1 MPNVLQSI
9 KTEMEA
15 LIMADLLIRE
25 EKPEDFRAAEHMIQR
40 AFWNI
45 HCPGCTEHALVR
57 LIRQSEDYLPRFSR
71 VAELD
76 GRIVGAI
83 YYTKARLVNEKGSLD
98 IVTFGPLAVEPT
110 VQSVGVGR
118 QLLEETLALVREAGY
133 PAVCIYGEPE
143 YYPKRGFR
151 SCRDYGIT
159 DPEGRQFDAL
169 MVYPLD
175 ESADLHGKLYESSVF
190 ERCDDPALLAKLE
203 AELPAYPKIKIQEG
217 FLQIFDCRFARVVE
231 AEGEKL
237 TLAYWELTLNAQAA
251 PGVCPKPGDIVLFR
265 PGNPCLVTRVC
276 HNLL

>member
-1 MPNVLQSI
+1 MSSLTIRPETPADYAA
-9 KTEMEA
+9 TERMV
-15 LIMADLLIRE
+15 
-25 EKPEDFRAAEHMIQR
+25 QR

-45 HCPGCTEHALVR
+45 HGPGCNEHVLVR
-57 LIRQSEDYLPRFSR
+57 LIRESEDYLPRLSR

-76 GRIVGAI
+76 GKIVGAI
-83 YYTKARLVNEKGSLD
+83 FYTKAALASEEGKKD

-110 VQSVGVGR
+110 AQGLGVGR
-118 QLLEETLALVREAGY
+118 QLLEQTLTLAKQEGF
-133 PAVCIYGEPE
+133 PGVCIYGEPE

-175 ESADLHGKLYESSVF
+175 ESADLHGKLYESKVF
-190 ERCDDPALLAKLE
+190 ERCDDPALLAA
-203 AELPAYPKIKIQEG
+203 AETEFPRYPKIKIQEG
-217 FLQIFDCRFARVVE
+217 FLQIFNCRFATVAK

-237 TLAYWELTLNAQAA
+237 TLSYWELTLNAEAA
-251 PGVCPKPGDIVLFR
+251 PGVRPKAGDTVLFR
-265 PGNPCLVTRVC
+265 PGTPCLVTRVC

>member
-1 MPNVLQSI
+1 MSSLTIRPETPADYAA
-9 KTEMEA
+9 TERMV
-15 LIMADLLIRE
+15 
-25 EKPEDFRAAEHMIQR
+25 QR

-45 HCPGCTEHALVR
+45 HGPGCNEHVLVR
-57 LIRQSEDYLPRFSR
+57 LIRESEDYLPRLSR

-76 GRIVGAI
+76 GKIVGAI
-83 YYTKARLVNEKGSLD
+83 FYTKAALVSEEGKKD

-110 VQSVGVGR
+110 VQSGGVGR
-118 QLLEETLALVREAGY
+118 ALLEKTLALVKEAGY

-151 SCRDYGIT
+151 RCWDYGVT

-175 ESADLHGKLYESSVF
+175 ESADLHGKLYESPVF
-190 ERCDDPALLAKLE
+190 ERCDDPELLAKVDG
-203 AELPAYPKIKIQEG
+203 ELPAYPKIKIQEG
-217 FLQIFDCRFARVVE
+217 FLQIFDCRFARVLE

-265 PGNPCLVTRVC
+265 PGDPCLVTRVC